1 MSVGVKKTIRDVLII
16 GACGIVYYL
25 ITRFTPFKM
34 KCTLH
39 ELTGLQCPSCGATRM
54 VTSATKLD
62 FRAAFGY
69 NRFIFLTFP
78 YMIYEAVYLIYVNE
92 SKALFRKSNKIVL
105 FIWLGL
111 FVLYGIL
118 RNIIPI

>member
-1 MSVGVKKTIRDVLII
+1 MLGDYS
-16 GACGIVYYL
+16 
-25 ITRFTPFKM
+25 
-34 KCTLH
+34 
-39 ELTGLQCPSCGATRM
+39 
-54 VTSATKLD
+54 SATV
-62 FRAAFGY
+62 
-69 NRFIFLTFP
+69 FLTFP

-92 SKALFRKSNKIVL
+92 SKAPFRKSNKIVL